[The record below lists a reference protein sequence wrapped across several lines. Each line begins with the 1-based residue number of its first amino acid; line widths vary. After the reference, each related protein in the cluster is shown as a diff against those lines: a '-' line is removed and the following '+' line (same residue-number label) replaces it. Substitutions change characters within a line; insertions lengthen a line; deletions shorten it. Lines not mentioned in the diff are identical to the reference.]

1 MDRVRQE
8 LIENEK
14 RLKALFDSMNVDY
27 SSSRIDAFNGLRKD
41 GNLIGYVNATSKGDN
56 FSYYASIAHEHGY
69 KTCLDLIADYMDE
82 LQAED
87 ALTVRDLILNEEY
100 SSYEIAALGGKYSIQ
115 RGMAFFLDSGTEYI
129 TIKSQPSGK
138 KHNYKDG
145 WIEEGKLYQYSIQK
159 ETHGNLETY
168 SFANKPNRKIF
179 DSIISQ
185 EGDPLRILLF
195 IKEKN
200 RDGFF
205 AYRGEFKAINFEKD
219 KEAFILGT
227 TLMEDED
234 PTLVHERDDFF
245 TAFIETNKDSIL
257 SGKKALKVVR
267 KPSHPE
273 KLRQP
278 NETVSGTTIDYVKQA
293 IANEKIGKLGEEAVF
308 IYEKEKIRKS
318 LPDRPE
324 YAEQLIKEI
333 KWVSQ
338 EPGGAKYGYDIQ
350 SFNIENGEAVPIFI
364 EVKTTTGGKDQAFF
378 LTQHE
383 LETAHSEAINRNYYI
398 YRVFEIN
405 AEEPGMYLVRGNPE
419 NFFQLTPHIWLAK
432 VK

>member
-27 SSSRIDAFNGLRKD
+27 SSSRISAFNGLRKD
-41 GNLIGYVNATSKGDN
+41 GNLID
-56 FSYYASIAHEHGY
+56 FIRASSRQKNWAKWAPIAHANGY
-69 KTCLDLIADYMDE
+69 KTCLDLIGEYMEELKPDDY
-82 LQAED
+82 
-87 ALTVRDLILNEEY
+87 LTVRDLVTNEKY
-100 SSYEIAALGGKYSIQ
+100 SSYEISALGGVYAVGQ
-115 RGMAFFLDSGTEYI
+115 GMHHFIDSGTEYI
-129 TIKSQPSGK
+129 TIKSQPSGE

-145 WIEEGKLYQYSIQK
+145 WIEEGKLYQYSIQE
-159 ETHGNLETY
+159 ETHGNLDTY
-168 SFANKPNRKIF
+168 SFRREPNRKIF
-179 DSIISQ
+179 DSIMSQ
-185 EGDPLRILLF
+185 EGLPLRILLF
-195 IKEKN
+195 IRGKD
-200 RDGFF
+200 DGSF
-205 AYRGEFKAINFEKD
+205 YSYKGEFKAINFEKD
-219 KEAFILGT
+219 AEAFILGT
-227 TLMEDED
+227 TLMKDED
-234 PTLVHERDDFF
+234 PSLIKERDEFF
-245 TAFIETNKDSIL
+245 TAFIETSKESIL
-257 SGKKALKVVR
+257 SGKKSLNVV
-267 KPSHPE
+267 KAPSHPE
-273 KLRQP
+273 NLKSP
-278 NETVSGTTIDYVKQA
+278 NQTVSGTTIDYVKQA

-308 IYEKEKIRKS
+308 NYEKEKIRKS